1 MASTLTDEILSR
13 TEELCANIIPMME
26 NDHLTNVTT
35 NVSTA
40 VTTNVTTAVT
50 TTVTIGSYTVTITI
64 AKDNSNSV
72 NQNHVPIQSIHP
84 IQSIQPILGKR
95 CYDTIA
101 EEPNTDRNVYSK
113 YNTDANQSDTRLYN
127 TYGHN
132 FTSMYS

>member
-35 NVSTA
+35 NV
-40 VTTNVTTAVT
+40 TTSVT

-72 NQNHVPIQSIHP
+72 NQNHVPIQSIQP
-84 IQSIQPILGKR
+84 IQPILGKR

>member
-35 NVSTA
+35 
-40 VTTNVTTAVT
+40 AVT

-72 NQNHVPIQSIHP
+72 NQNHMPIQTIQPIQSI
-84 IQSIQPILGKR
+84 LGKR
-95 CYDTIA
+95 RYNTIA
-101 EEPNTDRNVYSK
+101 EDPNADRNVYSK

>member
-35 NVSTA
+35 NV
-40 VTTNVTTAVT
+40 TTSVT

-64 AKDNSNSV
+64 SKDNSNSV
-72 NQNHVPIQSIHP
+72 NQNHVPIQSI
-84 IQSIQPILGKR
+84 LGKR

-101 EEPNTDRNVYSK
+101 EESNTDRNVYSK

>member
-26 NDHLTNVTT
+26 NDHLTNV
-35 NVSTA
+35 STA
-40 VTTNVTTAVT
+40 VTTNVTTTVTTSVT

-72 NQNHVPIQSIHP
+72 NQNHVPIQSI
-84 IQSIQPILGKR
+84 LGKR
-95 CYDTIA
+95 CYNTIA
-101 EEPNTDRNVYSK
+101 EESNTDRNVYSK

>member
-13 TEELCANIIPMME
+13 TEELCANIIPIME

-35 NVSTA
+35 T
-40 VTTNVTTAVT
+40 VTS
-50 TTVTIGSYTVTITI
+50 TVTIGSYTVTITI
-64 AKDNSNSV
+64 SKDNSNSV
-72 NQNHVPIQSIHP
+72 NQNHVPIQSIQSIQP
-84 IQSIQPILGKR
+84 IQPIQPILGKR

-101 EEPNTDRNVYSK
+101 EESNTDRNVYSK

>member
-26 NDHLTNVTT
+26 NDHLTT
-35 NVSTA
+35 

-64 AKDNSNSV
+64 AKDNSNSI

-84 IQSIQPILGKR
+84 IQPIQPILGKR
-95 CYDTIA
+95 HYNTIA